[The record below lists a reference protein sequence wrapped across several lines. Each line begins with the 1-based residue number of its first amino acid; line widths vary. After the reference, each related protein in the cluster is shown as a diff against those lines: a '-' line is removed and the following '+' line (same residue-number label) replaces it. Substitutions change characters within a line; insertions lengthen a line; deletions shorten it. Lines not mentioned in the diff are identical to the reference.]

1 VLPKPKETQM
11 KSSKGTFSMIA
22 VLGIAAMATAVLL
35 AAAESGQSA
44 PHSSKDCRIISTE
57 DGGMLQLTA
66 TFTAPVAMTG
76 DYQFSVVG
84 SGSSGS
90 TQISQGKAFQA
101 DPGET
106 LTLGRVSLSRDKV
119 YDVKLKIQSATGEG
133 WRCNGKFDV

>member
-1 VLPKPKETQM
+1 M
-11 KSSKGTFSMIA
+11 KSSKGTSSMIA

-35 AAAESGQSA
+35 AAVESGQSA
-44 PHSSKDCRIISTE
+44 PQSSKDCRIISTE

-90 TQISQGKAFQA
+90 THISQGNAFQA

-106 LTLGRVSLSRDKV
+106 ATLGRASLSRDKV
-119 YDVKLKIQSATGEG
+119 YNVKLKIQSATGES
-133 WRCNGKFDV
+133 WRCDGIFDV